1 MDAPTLMHK
10 LMEIDRALTRRD
22 ECAVRNLILQAQ
34 DGVLNLEQKNEAL
47 AIENAGLRQR
57 LDDYRR
63 SPLKLLALKSTSV
76 GSRALPADAPA
87 PLPLA
92 DDAPAP
98 LTLADDAPADPK
110 TPVWHTTHFFF
121 T

>member
-1 MDAPTLMHK
+1 MDAPTLMNK
-10 LMEIDRALTRRD
+10 LMEIERALSRHD

-34 DGVLNLEQKNEAL
+34 DGVLTLEQENETL

-63 SPLKLLALKSTSV
+63 SPRKLLALKSTSV
-76 GSRALPADAPA
+76 GSRALPAEAA
-87 PLPLA
+87 
-92 DDAPAP
+92 AP
-98 LTLADDAPADPK
+98 LTLADDSPADPQ

>member
-1 MDAPTLMHK
+1 MDAPTLMNK
-10 LMEIDRALTRRD
+10 LMEMDRALSRRD

-34 DGVLNLEQKNEAL
+34 DGVLTLEQENEAL

-63 SPLKLLALKSTSV
+63 SPRKLIALKSTSV

-87 PLPLA
+87 
-92 DDAPAP
+92 
-98 LTLADDAPADPK
+98 DPQTRSG
-110 TPVWHTTHFFF
+110 TPPTSSSPDSENRFSA
-121 T
+121 

>member
-1 MDAPTLMHK
+1 MDAPTLMNK
-10 LMEIDRALTRRD
+10 LMEMDRALSRRD

-34 DGVLNLEQKNEAL
+34 DGVLTLEQENEAL

-63 SPLKLLALKSTSV
+63 SPRKLLALKSTSV
-76 GSRALPADAPA
+76 GSRALPAGAPPPPTRA
-87 PLPLA
+87 AHP
-92 DDAPAP
+92 PAP

>member
-1 MDAPTLMHK
+1 MDAPTLMNK
-10 LMEIDRALTRRD
+10 LMEMDRALTRRD

-34 DGVLNLEQKNEAL
+34 DGVLTLEQENEAL

-63 SPLKLLALKSTSV
+63 SPRKLIALKSTSV

-87 PLPLA
+87 PL
-92 DDAPAP
+92 
-98 LTLADDAPADPK
+98 THADDAPADPQ

>member
-1 MDAPTLMHK
+1 MDAPTLMNQ
-10 LMEIDRALTRRD
+10 LMEIERALSSHD

-34 DGVLNLEQKNEAL
+34 DGVLNLEQENEVL

-63 SPLKLLALKSTSV
+63 SPLKLLALKTTSV
-76 GSRALPADAPA
+76 GSRALPAE
-87 PLPLA
+87 
-92 DDAPAP
+92 APAP
-98 LTLADDAPADPK
+98 LTLADDSPSDPK